1 MHACVCLYCVYVIK
15 LFLCVCIHACVS
27 VMHCVCGS
35 VWVGGGYSF
44 FLGGYPCCSKHSFT
58 QSYDLSFWTGAC
70 ANKCLIAG
78 AGNLSGVCNQLS
90 WVQFAVKS
98 DFISVIPPPKVSHSF
113 PQLLSQSEG
122 EACKATLKQRGVK
135 CTSLQVDLI
144 TWDCRGAE
152 REAERERECVCV
164 CV

>member
-1 MHACVCLYCVYVIK
+1 M
-15 LFLCVCIHACVS
+15 
-27 VMHCVCGS
+27 
-35 VWVGGGYSF
+35 GGCTV

-70 ANKCLIAG
+70 ANKSLIAG

-90 WVQFAVKS
+90 WVQYGVKS
-98 DFISVIPPPKVSHSF
+98 DFISVIPPPRVSHSI

-135 CTSLQVDLI
+135 CTSLQVDVDHL
-144 TWDCRGAE
+144 GL
-152 REAERERECVCV
+152 
-164 CV
+164 